1 MGQSLPGLKAALGSA
16 AYGHPGRLP
25 FSVPQLRLRGTL
37 VLSFRLMNFDLS
49 QVGLELFTSAHGS
62 D

>member
-1 MGQSLPGLKAALGSA
+1 MGQSLPGLKAALGNDL
-16 AYGHPGRLP
+16 RWLP
-25 FSVPQLRLRGTL
+25 ISVPQFRLRGTL

-49 QVGLELFTSAHGS
+49 QVGLELLTSAHGS